1 MFGGDE
7 FWVISLNFLFPS
19 SKSCGSHGWAF
30 VWMSFGSLFPSH
42 NFLFWS
48 DELWKLKIHLGVFSF
63 QNSVFNDI
71 FVIRPT
77 YPAAIFEKWIFF
89 FFGETQPQYLTNSLI
104 FFFFFWGET
113 QPQLLK
119 LKTGFE
125 LRCETGGLGNWG
137 ILSDEWWKLC
147 DDKLQ
152 TKRALTIPL

>member
-1 MFGGDE
+1 MTLRELEINKSLFGGDE

-42 NFLFWS
+42 DFLFWS

-77 YPAAIFEKWIFF
+77 YPAAMFDKWIFF
-89 FFGETQPQYLTNSLI
+89 FLVKPSHNIWQILW
-104 FFFFFWGET
+104 FFFFFFGVKPNRNFW
-113 QPQLLK
+113 
-119 LKTGFE
+119 
-125 LRCETGGLGNWG
+125 
-137 ILSDEWWKLC
+137 SWKLG
-147 DDKLQ
+147 LS
-152 TKRALTIPL
+152 

>member
-1 MFGGDE
+1 MTLRELEINKSLFGGDE

-42 NFLFWS
+42 DFLFWS

-77 YPAAIFEKWIFF
+77 YPAAMFDKWIFF
-89 FFGETQPQYLTNSLI
+89 FFWWNPATIFDKFSN
-104 FFFFFWGET
+104 FFFFF
-113 QPQLLK
+113 
-119 LKTGFE
+119 
-125 LRCETGGLGNWG
+125 LGVKPSRNFW
-137 ILSDEWWKLC
+137 SWKLG
-147 DDKLQ
+147 LS
-152 TKRALTIPL
+152 

>member
-1 MFGGDE
+1 MTLRELEINKSLFGGDE

-42 NFLFWS
+42 DFLFWS

-77 YPAAIFEKWIFF
+77 YPAATFEVENWVWVKVRNRGFGKLRYFKWWVMKI
-89 FFGETQPQYLTNSLI
+89 
-104 FFFFFWGET
+104 
-113 QPQLLK
+113 
-119 LKTGFE
+119 
-125 LRCETGGLGNWG
+125 
-137 ILSDEWWKLC
+137 EWWQITNQTGPNYPIIKYLNFKVLC
-147 DDKLQ
+147 F
-152 TKRALTIPL
+152 

>member
-19 SKSCGSHGWAF
+19 SKSCGSHRWAF

-42 NFLFWS
+42 DFLFWS

-77 YPAAIFEKWIFF
+77 YPAAMFDKWIFF
-89 FFGETQPQYLTNSLI
+89 FFWWNPATIFDKFSD

-137 ILSDEWWKLC
+137 ILSDEWWKLS